1 MTKLDEALV
10 KAQCKVISEG
20 AKLKNDK
27 LSKRSKYARL
37 CIMAIIAM
45 SALLMLSC
53 TAFAA
58 EETTSEETN
67 AIANGI
73 AGGMS
78 SLYGLLRMVAI
89 PIAAVAAVFAAFQ
102 IFAGGEKGMEK
113 AKKVLLYTGIG
124 IAVALLGPMI
134 VKAIATW
141 FQGVTHD
148 VSVFNG

>member
-58 EETTSEETN
+58 DETN
-67 AIANGI
+67 EIANGI

-124 IAVALLGPMI
+124 IAVALLGPLI

-148 VSVFNG
+148 VSVFNV